1 MENQLMGDLDAY
13 AQRVKGM
20 RAEQRAALLRNH
32 DALVVTPRWEA
43 LGQPL
48 RDALSARIAI
58 VREHE
63 TAEA

>member
-1 MENQLMGDLDAY
+1 MENQLTDDLDAY

-20 RAEQRAALLRNH
+20 RAEQCAALLRNH
-32 DALVVTPRWEA
+32 DALVASARWEA
-43 LGQPL
+43 LEQPV
-48 RDALSARIAI
+48 REALSARIAI